1 MSLFRGKNIL
11 KKFFKRP
18 KNNWSNYEFE
28 SSLQLNEFVDQLLEP
43 IKNSE
48 SSYLIKLGLHEALVN
63 AVKHGNKLDPK
74 KNIRVR
80 RIITPNWCVWQ
91 IQDQGNGLEIKKRKF
106 NSMLIPKFDKSIDDR
121 CNKKF
126 WYKIRKKPD
135 VLILEGWCVGAKPEK
150 GNTLNRPINKL
161 EKNLDHKKNGDYSLI
176 IN

>member
-11 KKFFKRP
+11 KKIFKRP
-18 KNNWSNYEFE
+18 KIYWSNYEFE

-43 IKNSE
+43 IEDSQ

-91 IQDQGNGLEIKKRKF
+91 IQDQGNGLEIKKRDYK
-106 NSMLIPKFDKSIDDR
+106 LPKKISSVNGRGLYIINECFDD
-121 CNKKF
+121 
-126 WYKIRKKPD
+126 IR
-135 VLILEGWCVGAKPEK
+135 WSSK
-150 GNTLNRPINKL
+150 GNRLQLALKR
-161 EKNLDHKKNGDYSLI
+161 
-176 IN
+176 